1 MDQKEIRTKQR
12 DKLNEMSIE
21 QKEIDWDE
29 PHLMVEELR
38 QEAIKW
44 IKEDMYHYEKDGFVS
59 VVDMKQIARWMKRLD
74 ITEGDL
80 E

>member
-1 MDQKEIRTKQR
+1 MTDNLKVTRPKTLKDIVMLKMTRF
-12 DKLNEMSIE
+12 MI
-21 QKEIDWDE
+21 
-29 PHLMVEELR
+29 R

-44 IKEDMYHYEKDGFVS
+44 IKGDMYHYEKDGFVS

>member
-1 MDQKEIRTKQR
+1 MTKLKTLKDISVCTCFKNEIETSVCVHCRLK
-12 DKLNEMSIE
+12 
-21 QKEIDWDE
+21 
-29 PHLMVEELR
+29 